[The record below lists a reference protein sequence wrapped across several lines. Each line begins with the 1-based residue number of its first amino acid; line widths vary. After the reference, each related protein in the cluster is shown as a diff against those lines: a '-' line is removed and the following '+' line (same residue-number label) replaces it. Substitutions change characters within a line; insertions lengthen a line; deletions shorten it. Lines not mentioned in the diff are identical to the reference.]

1 MKRLRKYFLIALL
14 AILAALLLS
23 NGWIIFSTS
32 SNIYHSSS
40 EIDIHEVGLVLGT
53 SDKRTTG
60 EENPFFTSRIKAAV
74 ELYKKGKVKYLI
86 VSGDNR
92 SKYYNEPLK
101 MQQALIE
108 KGVPENVITM
118 DYAGLRTLDSVIRC
132 KEVFGQKNVVIISQG
147 FHCYRAL
154 FISDYYEM
162 NASGFATE
170 KMPLSQSLKVILRE
184 VLARPIAV
192 WDTYLINKKP
202 KFLGEKE
209 SLNRGVI

>member
-1 MKRLRKYFLIALL
+1 MRKLKKFFLATLL
-14 AILAALLLS
+14 TIFTILLLS
-23 NGWIIFSTS
+23 NVWIVFSTS
-32 SNIYHSSS
+32 NSVYNNSS
-40 EIDIHEVGLVLGT
+40 EIGVHEVGLVLGT
-53 SDKRTTG
+53 SNKRANG
-60 EENPFFTSRIKAAV
+60 EKNPFFTSRIQAAAK
-74 ELYKKGKVKYLI
+74 LYKEGKVKYLI

-101 MQQALIE
+101 MQQALIA

-132 KEVFGQKNVVIISQG
+132 KEVFDQKNIIIISQQ

-154 FISDYYEM
+154 FISNYYDM

-170 KMPLSQSLKVILRE
+170 KLPLNQSLKVILRE

-202 KFLGEKE
+202 KFLGDKE
-209 SLNRGVI
+209 PLNRGLI